1 MFLYITLVLNKQ
13 QYYFYRR
20 RTGGHVQLSEEQ
32 TRALAETPMEMAKTE
47 SEKCLLSSAQEK
59 VQTDSVGAEG
69 KLKKKEVHLN
79 QCDQCDF
86 SFKKPSDLIR
96 HIRTHTGERPYNCE
110 ICEKKFT
117 VKSTLTT
124 HMKTHTGAK
133 NLVCHVCKSMFS
145 SKTSLK
151 VHMRLHTGAL
161 PYKCDLC
168 DKRFRTPA
176 SRKTHIST
184 AHTSKP
190 SKPDVDAVEP
200 ISNRQEQ
207 DLVPLTISA
216 DSLTAALEQ
225 VSISGAPLIGATVQ
239 LQLHGHGFDSAST
252 YLHIDENLLAQLKK
266 GENINICINKEQLN
280 SEPSV
285 VTGNFEDGIKSMN
298 EISGEQSETLSGD
311 QLSSVLQDHDH
322 IGQQKQ
328 VVMAVNTQE
337 SSLLIAQSD
346 IDLKTTD
353 TATEDAL
360 AADNQILIVPD
371 SESILTNMEVTDV
384 TQDFSD
390 ATDQAG
396 LMTDMTQLSQVY
408 MCPWCDEV
416 FRSEEERKDHLL
428 TTHGIE
434 VKEDQAGL
442 TVTVNSENSDSK
454 QKSCNIC
461 NKKFAKPSQLVRHMR
476 VHTGERPFACLL
488 CKKSFN
494 QKNSLQT
501 HMKKHTGERPHVCR
515 FCKYAFTQKGNL
527 KTHIMRNHST
537 MINEQSRN

>member
-1 MFLYITLVLNKQ
+1 M
-13 QYYFYRR
+13 
-20 RTGGHVQLSEEQ
+20 G
-32 TRALAETPMEMAKTE
+32 
-47 SEKCLLSSAQEK
+47 
-59 VQTDSVGAEG
+59 
-69 KLKKKEVHLN
+69 
-79 QCDQCDF
+79 
-86 SFKKPSDLIR
+86 KPSDLIR

-176 SRKTHIST
+176 SRKTHVST
-184 AHTSKP
+184 AHTSKT
-190 SKPDVDAVEP
+190 SKPDPDDVEP
-200 ISNRQEQ
+200 IASKQEQ

-216 DSLTAALEQ
+216 DSLTAALDQ

-285 VTGNFEDGIKSMN
+285 VTGNFDESMKSIN
-298 EISGEQSETLSGD
+298 DISGEESD
-311 QLSSVLQDHDH
+311 QLDTVLQEHVP

-328 VVMAVNTQE
+328 VVMAVNTRE
-337 SSLLIAQSD
+337 PNTSLLITQADMEMKASD
-346 IDLKTTD
+346 TVTD
-353 TATEDAL
+353 DAL
-360 AADNQILIVPD
+360 ATDNQILIVPD
-371 SESILTNMEVTDV
+371 SDSMLTNMEVTDV
-384 TQDFSD
+384 TQDFTD
-390 ATDQAG
+390 ANDGAS

-416 FRSEEERKDHLL
+416 FRSEKERKDHLL

-442 TVTVNSENSDSK
+442 TVTVNSEYSDSK

-501 HMKKHTGERPHVCR
+501 HMKKHTGERPHVCK

-537 MINEQSRN
+537 MINEQSIN